1 MEFPMIGRKAAP
13 ERLVQGRAHHRR
25 ARLMRLFTHLVISHS
40 TPVIVVTLALALM
53 LAALVR
59 ISMVLATLNDAELS
73 VLQEEGHLHR
83 AAWALDV
90 AMRHG
95 QADCANAVAAA
106 EVGPRIEPA
115 VAQLRTAV
123 ERAAAGAMRDVAEG
137 YLDTASE
144 IFKANACE
152 GLLGTP
158 LQARRAQ
165 LDEQLTDL
173 WVARLDELHAAVA
186 QKDENARSMAVSATW
201 MGIPL
206 AAFSFVLAMLI
217 ARRMARIVNLPL
229 AGLAAMAKRVGE
241 GDFRTSVQVEG
252 PAEILALA
260 EELERMRFQL
270 QQLDSL
276 KQGFLASV
284 SHELRTPLSKIREA
298 LALLEDGAVGESDP
312 RQMRVIRIARAAC
325 ESEIRMVTTLLDL
338 SRLRSGSP
346 IRIRD
351 GASLDRVLHTAL
363 GDEEAEAT
371 ARGVELELVTAGGP
385 STGRLDPVLVE
396 RAVANLVRNAVSVSK
411 NGQKVRVERFLES
424 RHGDREERWARVVV
438 SDQGPGVPEEIRHKV
453 FDAFVTHA
461 VSASGKAVGVGLGLA
476 LAREVAQAHGGD
488 LELIDVPGRGATFQM
503 WLPMDADEA
512 AASHPPGGVADSG
525 ACGIMAPRP

>member
-1 MEFPMIGRKAAP
+1 
-13 ERLVQGRAHHRR
+13 
-25 ARLMRLFTHLVISHS
+25 MRLFTHLVISHS

-59 ISMVLATLNDAELS
+59 ISMVLATLNEAELA
-73 VLQEEGHLHR
+73 VLQEESHLHR

-95 QADCANAVAAA
+95 QTDCANGVAGA
-106 EVGPRIEPA
+106 EVGQRIEPA

-137 YLDTASE
+137 YLDTASGVV
-144 IFKANACE
+144 KGDACE

-158 LQARRAQ
+158 LQTRRAQ

-186 QKDENARSMAVSATW
+186 KKDENARSMAVSATW

-338 SRLRSGSP
+338 SRLRAGSP

-363 GDEEAEAT
+363 SDEQAEAT
-371 ARGVELELVTAGGP
+371 ARGVELELVTDGGQP
-385 STGRLDPVLVE
+385 TCRLDPVLVE

-411 NGQKVRVERFLES
+411 EGQKVRVERFLES
-424 RHGDREERWARVVV
+424 RYGHREGTWARVVV
-438 SDQGPGVPEEIRHKV
+438 SDEGPGVPERIRHKV

-461 VSASGKAVGVGLGLA
+461 VAASGKAVGVGLGLA

-488 LELIDVPGRGATFQM
+488 LELIDAPGRGATFQM
-503 WLPMDADEA
+503 WLPMDAVEA
-512 AASHPPGGVADSG
+512 ESLPLPGGVADSG